1 MQKSLNPAGKA
12 SRPST
17 ASPARPKSRR
27 VDSEVLTIQQ
37 SYQSLS
43 YTTSQLHLISQA
55 LETVNKEKA
64 ALADISAQ
72 LRRGIAK
79 AGGNC
84 QALKK
89 NHERLHN
96 ETIKINKATER
107 LEAERILMEKECQ
120 ALETET
126 GEHEASADK
135 AHYDVT
141 KLRAVLSEER
151 TAVESLTDMTGK
163 MKKELALQLKE
174 RDALRT
180 ETATASRVVEQLRDK
195 IEKLRGANQK
205 FMRQLKTTARA
216 LSRERIEVS

>member
-1 MQKSLNPAGKA
+1 MQKTLSTAGKV

-17 ASPARPKSRR
+17 ASPTRPKSHRG
-27 VDSEVLTIQQ
+27 SSQVLTIQQ

-55 LETVNKEKA
+55 LDTINKEKA
-64 ALADISAQ
+64 ALGDITAQ
-72 LRRGIAK
+72 LKRGITK
-79 AGGNC
+79 ASGDC
-84 QALKK
+84 QGLKK

-96 ETIKINKATER
+96 ETIKMNKATER

-126 GEHEASADK
+126 AEHEEMVDK
-135 AHYDVT
+135 TRYEVT
-141 KLRAVLSEER
+141 KLKAVLDEER
-151 TAVESLTDMTGK
+151 SAVESLTVMTGK

-174 RDALRT
+174 RDVLRS
-180 ETATASRVVEQLRDK
+180 ETATASRQVEQIRDK

-216 LSRERIEVS
+216 LSRERLEVS